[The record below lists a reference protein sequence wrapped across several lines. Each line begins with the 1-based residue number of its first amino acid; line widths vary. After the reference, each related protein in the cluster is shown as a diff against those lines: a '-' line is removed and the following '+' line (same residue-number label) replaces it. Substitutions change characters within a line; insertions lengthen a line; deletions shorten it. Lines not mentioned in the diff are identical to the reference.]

1 MTEMGRLAWS
11 EPEKASAM
19 TSRIPLGHFAGQIK
33 KYIYFFFFFNTD
45 VYVHRGGGCGQYSFI
60 PAEWQEQDD

>member
-19 TSRIPLGHFAGQIK
+19 TSRIPLGHFAGHIYLAIYHRYYLYYYLSILFILLSILFILLSI
-33 KYIYFFFFFNTD
+33 YIF
-45 VYVHRGGGCGQYSFI
+45 
-60 PAEWQEQDD
+60 